1 MFGSRNG
8 AGCWISQHHR
18 HDNTAV
24 LVDKV
29 AARLLDTKRHDAER
43 LDRMFEIHSYEV
55 LDPTSSE
62 LE

>member
-18 HDNTAV
+18 LDSTVVAV
-24 LVDKV
+24 DLEVLS
-29 AARLLDTKRHDAER
+29 LLDTKRHDAER